1 MHIVFVMANCSS
13 VPYFNWFAE
22 KSKEYPDIKFTF
34 VCLYP
39 TEPKMLEDMKGFG
52 CDCYWVKFDSDNRK
66 MDFIKSTGAL
76 YKLFKKLKPDV
87 VHSHLFD
94 DSLPSMLAARLAGV
108 KVRAITKADTG
119 YHYTYT
125 PKWVKF
131 DKFNNNNATHVV
143 AISEECKSF
152 VLEKEDANPAKV
164 HLVHHGIPV
173 DKFTDQ
179 RDEYKQYLIDKYN
192 LKGKRLV
199 GTVARLIEWKGY
211 KTIIEV
217 ARAVVQK
224 IPDVVFVFVGLGDQK
239 EELETLISKYG
250 LEENIVFAGW
260 VERKMIPSLYGLLD
274 VYLHAAQKEPF
285 GFVIAEAMMNGCPL
299 VSTPTGAAKDAIIDR
314 ENGILVE
321 YGDLEAMTEA
331 VMYILENDVSQL
343 KKEAKKTALAMYDF
357 EHMWKNHIEIYSKKS
372 SLI

>member
-22 KSKEYPDIKFTF
+22 KSKKHPEVKFSF

-52 CDCYWVKFDSDNRK
+52 CDCYWVKFDCNNRK
-66 MDFIKSTGAL
+66 VDFIKATGAL

-131 DKFNNNNATHVV
+131 DRFNNNNATHVV
-143 AISEECKSF
+143 AISEECKTF
-152 VLEKEDANPAKV
+152 VLDKENADPKKV

-179 RDEYKQYLIDKYN
+179 RAEYKKFLIDKYQ
-192 LKGKRLV
+192 LEGKKIV
-199 GTVARLIEWKGY
+199 GTVSRLIEWKGY

-217 ARAVVQK
+217 ARVVVK
-224 IPDVVFVFVGLGDQK
+224 RVPDVVFLFVGLGDQK
-239 EELETLISKYG
+239 EELEALISKYDLG
-250 LEENIVFAGW
+250 NNIVFAGW

-299 VSTPTGAAKDAIIDR
+299 VSTPTGAARDAIIDR
-314 ENGILVE
+314 ENGIMVE
-321 YGDLEAMTEA
+321 YGDVEAMAEA
-331 VMYILENDVSQL
+331 VLYMLENDVEDIKQ
-343 KKEAKKTALAMYDF
+343 KAIETALRMYPFRRMF
-357 EHMWKNHIEIYSKKS
+357 EDHIDLYRI
-372 SLI
+372 